1 MKADAYS
8 PTPLRYA
15 MRYAT
20 PQSLSNNEYYA
31 IIAYV
36 LFLNELI
43 GEEDKVDAASLP
55 KLAMLNRDGF
65 VLAARPDTA
74 NNPFMS
80 NCRQVRAVTVIMAS
94 RRFTEPGSGSGTDQP
109 E

>member
-55 KLAMLNRDGF
+55 KLAMPNRDGF

-74 NNPFMS
+74 NNPLHEQLS
-80 NCRQVRAVTVIMAS
+80 SSAR
-94 RRFTEPGSGSGTDQP
+94 GDGHHG
-109 E
+109 